1 MKYLLLLLILLSC
14 SCVSKQA
21 RINQSTAAANIYEA
35 ALALEDGVNPAIIL
49 PRIKSQAL
57 LIIKTNG
64 DTYNGN

>member
-1 MKYLLLLLILLSC
+1 MRILLLTLILLSC

-35 ALALEDGVNPAIIL
+35 ALALEQGASSVLIL
-49 PRIKSQAL
+49 PRIKSQAI